1 MERQSQN
8 TENKPRTRTD
18 EKHVRAGVI
27 QSANEKNSSSKRNNK
42 NDEKTTKM
50 LQKVSK

>member
-18 EKHVRAGVI
+18 EKHVRDGVI

-42 NDEKTTKM
+42 NDEKNNKDVA
-50 LQKVSK
+50 KSK